1 MQGEVIYIIIMNILN
16 SSTYHPSGS
25 GRVERGVSISLPE
38 EEGEGGRRPSLH
50 RQRLRVDRSEPGLS
64 VRMCLELRFEV
75 SHNHGET
82 IY

>member
-38 EEGEGGRRPSLH
+38 EEGEGGRWPSLH
-50 RQRLRVDRSEPGLS
+50 RQRLRVDRFEPGLS
-64 VRMCLELRFEV
+64 LRRSLREGWV
-75 SHNHGET
+75 G
-82 IY
+82 

>member
-16 SSTYHPSGS
+16 SSEAGS
-25 GRVERGVSISLPE
+25 GRVERGVSVSLPE

-50 RQRLRVDRSEPGLS
+50 RKRLRVDRSEPGLS